1 MKRGFTLLE
10 LIVVII
16 IIGILAT
23 LGFSQYSRMIERSR
37 GAEGRSVLGA
47 IRTQA
52 AGLWLEKSSGSPP
65 TVPGGTFTP
74 DAVGIGTLVGQIASA
89 CNAAAPSTGYYFSYA
104 IAQTAGTGFVGTA
117 TRCTAL
123 NGKQPGGPAA
133 LTLTL
138 TSDFAAGTDSWGG
151 TGGY

>member
-1 MKRGFTLLE
+1 MKKGFTLLE

-47 IRTQA
+47 IRSQA
-52 AGLWLEKSSGSPP
+52 AALWLEKSSGSPLTMP
-65 TVPGGTFTP
+65 VGTVTN
-74 DAVGIGTLVGQIASA
+74 DAVGIGANAGQIAIA

-104 IAQTAGTGFVGTA
+104 VVGSATGFVGTA

-138 TSDFAAGTDSWGG
+138 TTNFQTGTDSWAG